1 MADMTVDRHTL
12 GTTDATRT
20 ARTPR
25 HLPYIDGIRGASAC
39 YVVLFHMYQFAG
51 ARFAG
56 SPPGWW
62 RLFKVLSYGDCGVAV
77 FIVLS
82 GYCLMLPV
90 AANSDL
96 QVQGGL
102 RRFAIRRLRRLGPGY
117 AAALVGSSI
126 VIASIPVLHRHSA
139 TLWDASLPA
148 FSTGTIVAH
157 LLLVQNWS
165 RTWRY
170 EIDTPMWSVALEA
183 QIYAV
188 FVLGLLPLWRRRIG
202 RRPGLAV
209 LAACS
214 VVTVALMAAGLSWA
228 QPWMLLLFALGMCA
242 AEASQRSIA
251 WIRGRVDVVVVLSVA
266 AVVATLAVER
276 RVLHS
281 YDSVVFVREV
291 VVGVA
296 AALLLLAL
304 QHADADDARLTQLI
318 GTVCSTR
325 PLRWLG
331 EISYSLYLVHF
342 PITGAIALTWV
353 YGARFG
359 VPENFAVILLV
370 AGSLSIVAATGFHRL
385 FERPYVAR
393 RRRDIAPA

>member
-1 MADMTVDRHTL
+1 MAVDRRTL
-12 GTTDATRT
+12 GT
-20 ARTPR
+20 ARTEQTATPTR
-25 HLPYIDGIRGASAC
+25 HLPYIDGIRGASAA

-56 SPPGWW
+56 VPPVWW

-90 AANSDL
+90 AADREL
-96 QVQGGL
+96 QVRGGL

-148 FSTGTIVAH
+148 FSAGTIVAH
-157 LLLVQNWS
+157 LLLIQNWS

-170 EIDTPMWSVALEA
+170 EIDTPLWSVALEA

-188 FVLGLLPLWRRRIG
+188 FVLALLPLWRRMIG
-202 RRPGLAV
+202 RRPGVVV
-209 LAACS
+209 LVACS
-214 VVTVALMAAGLSWA
+214 VVTVGLMAAGLSWA
-228 QPWMLLLFALGMCA
+228 QPWMLLLFAFGMCA
-242 AEASQRSIA
+242 AEASQRSIV
-251 WIRGRVDVVVVLSVA
+251 WIRGRVDVIVLLAAA

-276 RVLHS
+276 RFLHS
-281 YDSVVFVREV
+281 YDSVVFVREL

-304 QHADADDARLTQLI
+304 QHADADEARLTQLI
-318 GTVCSTR
+318 AAMCSTR
-325 PLRWLG
+325 PLRFLG

-353 YGARFG
+353 YGAKFG
-359 VPENFAVILLV
+359 VPENFAVIVLV

-385 FERPYVAR
+385 FERPYVVHRNRAVV
-393 RRRDIAPA
+393 PA